1 MVTIGI
7 SNAND
12 LVVVVEVV
20 VVPGWVVTDDDNV
33 DVSDDVVII

>member
-1 MVTIGI
+1 MVIIGI

-20 VVPGWVVTDDDNV
+20 IVPGWVVTDDDNV

>member
-12 LVVVVEVV
+12 LVVVVEIV
-20 VVPGWVVTDDDNV
+20 VVPGWFVTDDDNV